1 MHESNEAAVR
11 IPAPGVPGSAR
22 ALGRDVL
29 TEILREGAQR
39 MLAQAIDAEV
49 AEWIDR
55 HADLVDQEGR
65 RQVVRNGHHPA
76 RTILTGVGP
85 IAVEQPRVHDRRIV
99 GRRAV
104 ELSPGRTPDAT
115 AAGQTPDTDAAGRT
129 PDADAAGPTVWQD
142 VDADGRPVERF
153 RSAILPPYL
162 PGASRKRCRHWSARR
177 RPG

>member
-1 MHESNEAAVR
+1 
-11 IPAPGVPGSAR
+11 
-22 ALGRDVL
+22 VL

-99 GRRAV
+99 GRRACTTGG
-104 ELSPGRTPDAT
+104 SSAAARSRRPRAIRRRAGHCPASAPFSHPPSAIARDRTP
-115 AAGQTPDTDAAGRT
+115 
-129 PDADAAGPTVWQD
+129 ADRPAR
-142 VDADGRPVERF
+142 ADFG
-153 RSAILPPYL
+153 SI
-162 PGASRKRCRHWSARR
+162 
-177 RPG
+177 